1 MQLLFLFIHYNLTDM
16 TTPLLLLD
24 RNAVRM
30 HSWLKY
36 GIDFIMATT
45 EIVTFMTYPDTTSGS
60 INNRLV
66 VRDTY
71 LLLNLTYL
79 RMLLASTS
87 AAKFSFSCSFPEIQ
101 NVVCTSAKKC
111 FLSSP
116 VFKSRL
122 RLV

>member
-1 MQLLFLFIHYNLTDM
+1 MQLLFLFIHYNLTDL

-71 LLLNLTYL
+71 LLLGG
-79 RMLLASTS
+79 
-87 AAKFSFSCSFPEIQ
+87 K
-101 NVVCTSAKKC
+101 VV
-111 FLSSP
+111 
-116 VFKSRL
+116 L
-122 RLV
+122 RLHLSAFSKYFCG

>member
-24 RNAVRM
+24 RM

-71 LLLNLTYL
+71 LLLGG
-79 RMLLASTS
+79 
-87 AAKFSFSCSFPEIQ
+87 K
-101 NVVCTSAKKC
+101 VV
-111 FLSSP
+111 
-116 VFKSRL
+116 L
-122 RLV
+122 RLHLSAFSKYFCG